1 MDEITNTLHNMQEQ
15 LAEAIDNARKFDA
28 GNNSAGTRVR
38 KAMQNIKS
46 LAQSVRLEVQ
56 AQKNGVVAECYT
68 PK

>member
-1 MDEITNTLHNMQEQ
+1 MNEITSTLHNISEQ
-15 LAEAIDNARKFDA
+15 LVDAIYDAEKFEA

-56 AQKNGVVAECYT
+56 AAKNSVTA
-68 PK
+68 

>member
-1 MDEITNTLHNMQEQ
+1 MSEITSTLHNISEQ
-15 LAEAIDNARKFDA
+15 LVDAIYDAEKFEA

-56 AQKNGVVAECYT
+56 AAKNSVSV
-68 PK
+68 

>member
-1 MDEITNTLHNMQEQ
+1 MDEITKTLHNISEQ
-15 LAEAIDNARKFDA
+15 LADAIDDAGKFDA

-56 AQKNGVVAECYT
+56 AQKNGVLA
-68 PK
+68 

>member
-1 MDEITNTLHNMQEQ
+1 MNEITETLENISEQ
-15 LAEAIDNARKFDA
+15 LQEAICDAEKFDL

-56 AQKNGVVAECYT
+56 AQKNGVLA
-68 PK
+68 

>member
-38 KAMQNIKS
+38 KAMQNIKG
-46 LAQSVRLEVQ
+46 LAQNVRLEVQ
-56 AQKNGVVAECYT
+56 AQKNGVPA
-68 PK
+68 

>member
-1 MDEITNTLHNMQEQ
+1 MDEITKTLHNMSDQ
-15 LAEAIDNARKFDA
+15 LVDAINDAEKFDA

-56 AQKNGVVAECYT
+56 AQKNGVLA
-68 PK
+68 

>member
-1 MDEITNTLHNMQEQ
+1 MNEITKTLENISEQ
-15 LAEAIDNARKFDA
+15 LVDAIYDAEKFNQ

-56 AQKNGVVAECYT
+56 EQKNNVLA
-68 PK
+68 